1 MAGNFRF
8 GPPRLS
14 NLGGSSLPGAQ
25 GHTNVTWFLLG
36 VIVLVWLIIGVA
48 GGSTNPRVLLTFG
61 AMYAPFIANGDYWR
75 LFTAMFLH
83 IGILHLVV
91 NSVGLLIF
99 GRQVEQIYGS
109 VRFTIIY
116 VLAGLSGSVVSFLLS
131 GIAVGAGAS
140 GAIFGVLAALAAFL
154 VARRNVLGDYGRQSL
169 TGLLMLVAFNL
180 VFGFIQPGI
189 DNWAHMGGFVG
200 GFALGYVFAP
210 KFQLQEFVGPFG
222 EYQSQLSDRN
232 PLSRTWWIIPVVALA
247 LVGGVLLG
255 SATVADNPTSRT
267 RDAQRL
273 FDQGR
278 FSEAIPAVEEALALD
293 PRHAEAYLLRGKIL
307 AQLGENLRAIANLT
321 GALRLGGLNSR
332 QAREARDLLD
342 HLRGG

>member
-14 NLGGSSLPGAQ
+14 NMGGSSLPGAQ
-25 GHTNVTWFLLG
+25 SHTNVTWFLLG
-36 VIVLVWLIIGVA
+36 VIVLVWLIIWV
-48 GGSTNPRVLLTFG
+48 GGDSTNPQVLLKFG
-61 AMYAPFIANGDYWR
+61 AMYAPLIANGEYWR

-83 IGILHLVV
+83 IGVLHLVL
-91 NSVGLLIF
+91 NGVGLFIF

-116 VLAGLSGSVVSFLLS
+116 VLAGLSGSVLSFLLS

-154 VARRNVLGDYGRQSL
+154 VARRDVLGDYGRQSL
-169 TGLLMLVAFNL
+169 TVLMILVAFNL

-210 KFQLQEFVGPFG
+210 RFQLQEFVGTLG
-222 EYQSQLSDRN
+222 GYQSQLVDRN
-232 PLSRTWWIIPVVALA
+232 PLSRTWWIVPVLALV
-247 LVGGVLLG
+247 LVGGVQRG
-255 SATVADNPTSRT
+255 SATVADNPISRT
-267 RDAQRL
+267 KDAQRL
-273 FDQGR
+273 FDQER
-278 FSEAIPAVEEALALD
+278 FSEALPAVEKALALD
-293 PRHAEAYLLRGKIL
+293 PGHAEAYLLRGKIL
-307 AQLGENLRAIANLT
+307 AQFGENLRAIANLT
-321 GALRLGGLNSR
+321 GALRLGGLNSG
-332 QAREARDLLD
+332 QAREAQELLD
-342 HLRGG
+342 RLRGG